1 MDIDIDSKD
10 PVTGK
15 EIIYLA
21 GKICNGH
28 EIDLN
33 YNKRF
38 AQSVMK
44 SPWAMT
50 SISRRYENTKFIQA
64 EIEASAGKSI
74 EAILSC

>member
-1 MDIDIDSKD
+1 MLEPDEIYKADWHSPDRQMDIDIDSKD
-10 PVTGK
+10 PVTKK

-33 YNKRF
+33 YNNRF

-44 SPWAMT
+44 SP
-50 SISRRYENTKFIQA
+50 
-64 EIEASAGKSI
+64 
-74 EAILSC
+74 